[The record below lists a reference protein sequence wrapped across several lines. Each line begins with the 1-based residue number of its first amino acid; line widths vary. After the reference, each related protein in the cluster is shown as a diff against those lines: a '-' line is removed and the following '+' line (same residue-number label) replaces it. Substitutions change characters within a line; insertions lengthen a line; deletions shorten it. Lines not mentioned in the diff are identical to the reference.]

1 MELARCLKVQ
11 KTFEVQSREKDMQIQ
26 DLLDYKKL
34 WFPEKFLKMES
45 TIKELQSEKNTMK
58 VTYEH
63 KQTMQIE
70 KITAEL
76 SRESISLKGE
86 LERTKDA
93 LKMRE
98 AELEPLYQR
107 VEELELM
114 QQANPV
120 AVREVHARYKLLI
133 SQLKTENREIQE
145 KFIAQMTKNNTGY
158 QKELIRVEEAY
169 SNKIEW
175 YKANEQ
181 AIRQEFKI
189 ELAYQLDMHRKEKQK
204 EIDKLTVIANL
215 YKEKLDRKLAEL
227 RTLIADFN
235 SEKSKLEAKIST
247 QLNEIE
253 VLKRR
258 IEELEAELAALR
270 NANANVGANLQ
281 AEIEK
286 MR

>member
-1 MELARCLKVQ
+1 MEA
-11 KTFEVQSREKDMQIQ
+11 
-26 DLLDYKKL
+26 
-34 WFPEKFLKMES
+34 

-58 VTYEH
+58 VTYEL

-76 SRESISLKGE
+76 NRESISLKGE

-175 YKANEQ
+175 YKANE
-181 AIRQEFKI
+181 
-189 ELAYQLDMHRKEKQK
+189 
-204 EIDKLTVIANL
+204 
-215 YKEKLDRKLAEL
+215 
-227 RTLIADFN
+227 
-235 SEKSKLEAKIST
+235 
-247 QLNEIE
+247 
-253 VLKRR
+253 
-258 IEELEAELAALR
+258 
-270 NANANVGANLQ
+270 
-281 AEIEK
+281 
-286 MR
+286 

>member
-34 WFPEKFLKMES
+34 WFPEKFLKMEA

-58 VTYEH
+58 VTYEL

-175 YKANEQ
+175 YKANE
-181 AIRQEFKI
+181 
-189 ELAYQLDMHRKEKQK
+189 
-204 EIDKLTVIANL
+204 
-215 YKEKLDRKLAEL
+215 
-227 RTLIADFN
+227 
-235 SEKSKLEAKIST
+235 
-247 QLNEIE
+247 
-253 VLKRR
+253 
-258 IEELEAELAALR
+258 
-270 NANANVGANLQ
+270 
-281 AEIEK
+281 
-286 MR
+286 

>member
-1 MELARCLKVQ
+1 
-11 KTFEVQSREKDMQIQ
+11 
-26 DLLDYKKL
+26 
-34 WFPEKFLKMES
+34 
-45 TIKELQSEKNTMK
+45 
-58 VTYEH
+58 
-63 KQTMQIE
+63 
-70 KITAEL
+70 
-76 SRESISLKGE
+76 
-86 LERTKDA
+86 
-93 LKMRE
+93 
-98 AELEPLYQR
+98 
-107 VEELELM
+107 M

-133 SQLKTENREIQE
+133 SQLKTENKEIQE
-145 KFIAQMTKNNTGY
+145 KFIAQITKNNTGY
-158 QKELIRVEEAY
+158 QKEIIRVEEAY

-181 AIRQEFKI
+181 AIRQENKI
-189 ELAYQLDMHRKEKQK
+189 ELHYQMDMLRKEKQK